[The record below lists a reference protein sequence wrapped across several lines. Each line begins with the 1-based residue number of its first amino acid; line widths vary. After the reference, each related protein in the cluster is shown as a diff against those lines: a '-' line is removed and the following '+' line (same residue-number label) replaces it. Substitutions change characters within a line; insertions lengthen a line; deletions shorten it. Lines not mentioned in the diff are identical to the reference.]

1 MEISDRNGRVIQR
14 LRQTDLLQQGVTFHS
29 QLLSALCVI
38 PLLCILISSHT
49 GSSLSLPT
57 AISTEPNYLTDGGFS
72 NHLKISFSQPSD
84 SWDWESLLM
93 QMTEAL
99 WTLFCV

>member
-1 MEISDRNGRVIQR
+1 MEIRVIEMEELFKDGDR
-14 LRQTDLLQQGVTFHS
+14 DLLQQGVTFHS

-57 AISTEPNYLTDGGFS
+57 AISTEPNYLTDGAFS
-72 NHLKISFSQPSD
+72 NHVKISFSQPSD
-84 SWDWESLLM
+84 SWDLVWK
-93 QMTEAL
+93 
-99 WTLFCV
+99 VY